1 MRQLACPRSYWYNNK
16 NHCAADDYADDDKLI
31 ENDSDK

>member
-1 MRQLACPRSYWYNNK
+1 MRQLAWPRSYWYNNK
-16 NHCAADDYADDDKLI
+16 NHCAADDYDDDKLI